1 MGSAELAGSQN
12 QRAMLYSLSLA
23 TESTADVLAQLGI
36 CSSRNSSRAASGTV
50 TERFLR
56 GASVTVPEATT
67 AEETTAEATTAEETT
82 AELAG
87 SQNQR
92 AVPYNPLLATDC
104 TADTVTA
111 DAERTERGETPVA
124 GKPWYCYLLISTTGN
139 TYIGATV
146 DPDRRLRQHNKE
158 LVGGARRTG
167 QAVASGERWERV
179 CKVSG
184 FPDNHAALQFEWRWK
199 RLSCKKIYAR
209 KTPIERR
216 IAGLHELLSLDRPT
230 SRATPYSLYGGG
242 GPQVMWET

>member
-1 MGSAELAGSQN
+1 MDLSGGSTASSALLAVASDKEQSIA
-12 QRAMLYSLSLA
+12 RRL
-23 TESTADVLAQLGI
+23 TEPASSASADVLVQLGI
-36 CSSRNSSRAASGTV
+36 CSSASGAV
-50 TERFLR
+50 TELFQRS
-56 GASVTVPEATT
+56 ASVTAPEALLQS
-67 AEETTAEATTAEETT
+67 EAT
-82 AELAG
+82 
-87 SQNQR
+87 
-92 AVPYNPLLATDC
+92 
-104 TADTVTA
+104 ADA
-111 DAERTERGETPVA
+111 DAERTEREETPVV
-124 GKPWYCYLLISTTGN
+124 GKPWFCYLLISTTGN

-158 LVGGARRTG
+158 LVGGARRTTG
-167 QAVASGERWERV
+167 AVAAGERWDRV

-242 GPQVMWET
+242 GPRVEWET

>member
-1 MGSAELAGSQN
+1 MDLSGGSVGSAELAGSQN

-67 AEETTAEATTAEETT
+67 AEETTAEATTAE
-82 AELAG
+82 
-87 SQNQR
+87 
-92 AVPYNPLLATDC
+92 AT

-167 QAVASGERWERV
+167 QAVASGERWDRV

-199 RLSCKKIYAR
+199 RLSCKKVYAR

-216 IAGLHELLSLDRPT
+216 IAGLQELLALDRPT
-230 SRATPYSLYGGG
+230 SRAAPYSSYGGG
-242 GPQVMWET
+242 GPRVGWE